1 MHVPAGGTVVR
12 HTAVYVGRGVD
23 KWVAGLESVTQ
34 QLGTLLE
41 ALVVQMGVTWLGGR
55 WGSNTAREEGNGEE
69 INGVMY
75 WIY

>member
-1 MHVPAGGTVVR
+1 MVG
-12 HTAVYVGRGVD
+12 HTAVDVGCGVD
-23 KWVAGLESVTQ
+23 EGVAGLEGFAQ
-34 QLGTLLE
+34 QFGTLPV
-41 ALVVQMGVTWLGGR
+41 ALFVQMGVTWLGGR